1 MSIVVNGSG
10 TITGI
15 STGGLPDGSVDVDT
29 LAANSVLESPPDA
42 ADCSNRD

>member
-15 STGGLPDGSVDVDT
+15 STGGLPDGIVDDDMIAT
-29 LAANSVLESPPDA
+29 AAKAGPA
-42 ADCSNRD
+42 